1 MLYFSIKHNKHL
13 LVSGLYA
20 LALSN
25 IFHTRLV
32 SVFVCLFSHTKFDSS
47 VYFHIWMR
55 VRSDLTIFNTINK
68 EAKHIAES
76 YSRAKIVDSFARSNT
91 FITLKDH
98 KRNFNQTQNVG

>member
-1 MLYFSIKHNKHL
+1 
-13 LVSGLYA
+13 
-20 LALSN
+20 
-25 IFHTRLV
+25 
-32 SVFVCLFSHTKFDSS
+32 
-47 VYFHIWMR
+47 MR

-76 YSRAKIVDSFARSNT
+76 YSIAKIVDFFARSNA